1 MEASMTAPCDATR
14 TSSSLV
20 LRLEKFPAAFGP
32 DEGPFIQLFLSKLEV
47 PLSRPSR
54 QVKELPL
61 DLNTIR
67 SR

>member
-1 MEASMTAPCDATR
+1 MDASRAALCDAANI
-14 TSSSLV
+14 SGSLV
-20 LRLEKFPAAFGP
+20 LRLEKFPAAFGQ

-54 QVKELPL
+54 LVKELPL

-67 SR
+67 SK